1 MGASV
6 CVRTS
11 GCRQPLGGGID
22 RTSPVALSLDGAN
35 LLPRS
40 LCSVRPTTRPSIR
53 GYSEYESPSLPC
65 LSVCL
70 HAAVRE
76 CVRAW
81 SESFTLDGSVGRAPL
96 PAPPPAPFNV
106 PVQGRPSPS
115 SILPSFLP
123 PPRPPSARP
132 SLEKVSFN
140 HWPPRRRFPHQP
152 RLAMDG
158 QSQTVTQWQPLSL
171 VVKSLSLYNM
181 VL

>member
-1 MGASV
+1 MQPVGVSLEPV
-6 CVRTS
+6 TS
-11 GCRQPLGGGID
+11 LAQRLLRPCPALPL
-22 RTSPVALSLDGAN
+22 PLSFSAYL
-35 LLPRS
+35 S
-40 LCSVRPTTRPSIR
+40 H
-53 GYSEYESPSLPC
+53 C
-65 LSVCL
+65 LS
-70 HAAVRE
+70 ARGRG
-76 CVRAW
+76 VRAW